1 MRAED
6 DDLQAMA
13 ELAALVDRLD
23 AEASAGDEPYANV
36 ELDATLVAKRDRLL
50 IEGVDVIGY
59 ARGGVLGSIFP
70 DGAWIP

>member
-6 DDLQAMA
+6 DDLRAMA

-23 AEASAGDEPYANV
+23 ADASAGPGPYADV
-36 ELDATLVAKRDRLL
+36 ELDAMLVAKRDRLL
-50 IEGVDVIGY
+50 IELDV
-59 ARGGVLGSIFP
+59 ASVLGSIFP